1 MLHPKSHG
9 VLRSSLAAL
18 AAFLITSFFLVIL
31 TQGQQPPTQ
40 PELRSEDV
48 SDEELGKL
56 GESMEQIQIIRVNLE
71 NKMAGVQDPSQ
82 AQQLQQQANT
92 EMVQVLKD
100 HDMEPARYNSLVQ
113 AINSDKGFLA
123 RFQAVDKERKEQ
135 DEQEQKRKQQNDD

>member
-1 MLHPKSHG
+1 MLHPKSHA

-18 AAFLITSFFLVIL
+18 AAFLITSFFLVML
-31 TQGQQPPTQ
+31 TQAQQPPSQ

-82 AQQLQQQANT
+82 AQQLQQQANA
-92 EMVQVLKD
+92 EMIQVLKD
-100 HDMEPARYNSLVQ
+100 HDMEPSRYNALIQ
-113 AINSDKGFLA
+113 AINSDKAFLA
-123 RFQAVDKERKEQ
+123 RFQAIDKERKENEEQ
-135 DEQEQKRKQQNDD
+135 DQKRRQQNDD